1 MVLAVQAIS
10 PQLML
15 VTFNPYDKDK
25 LNDWN
30 AVKQLLAETYTAF
43 EKVNIKECT
52 LPHTVATDKF
62 LTEHGLYHAI
72 LFDEDTMD
80 KVIYLRGYIPLYNDT
95 RRGYKFVLVG
105 DNCAAPYNALRG
117 YIGDNHLG
125 EISFKWL
132 DYVPRKRRVKC

>member
-15 VTFNPYDKDK
+15 VTFNPYDKGK

-30 AVKQLLAETYTAF
+30 AVKQLLTETYTAF

-52 LPHTVATDKF
+52 LPHTIATDKF

-72 LFDEDTMD
+72 LFDEDTMN

-95 RRGYKFVLVG
+95 RRGYKIVLVG

-117 YIGDNHLG
+117 YINDNHLG

>member
-1 MVLAVQAIS
+1 MAVQAIS

-30 AVKQLLAETYTAF
+30 AVKQLLTETYTAF

-52 LPHTVATDKF
+52 LPHTIATDKF

-95 RRGYKFVLVG
+95 RRGYKLVLVG

-117 YIGDNHLG
+117 YIDDNHLG

-132 DYVPRKRRVKC
+132 DYVPRKGKFRC

>member
-1 MVLAVQAIS
+1 MALAAQAIS

-30 AVKQLLAETYTAF
+30 AVKRLLTETYTAF

-52 LPHTVATDKF
+52 LPHTIATDKF

-80 KVIYLRGYIPLYNDT
+80 KVISLRGYIPLYNDT
-95 RRGYKFVLVG
+95 RRGYKVVLVG
-105 DNCAAPYNALRG
+105 DNCAAPYNSLRV
-117 YIGDNHLG
+117 YINDNHVG

-132 DYVPRKRRVKC
+132 DYGTRKRILKC

>member
-1 MVLAVQAIS
+1 MAAQAIS

-15 VTFNPYDKDK
+15 VTFNPYDKGK

-30 AVKQLLAETYTAF
+30 AVKQLLTETYTAF

-52 LPHTVATDKF
+52 LPHTIATDKF

-95 RRGYKFVLVG
+95 RRGYKIVLVG
-105 DNCAAPYNALRG
+105 DNCASPYNALRG
-117 YIGDNHLG
+117 YINDNHLG

>member
-1 MVLAVQAIS
+1 MAVQAIS

-25 LNDWN
+25 LNDWD
-30 AVKQLLAETYTAF
+30 AVKQLLTETYTAF

-95 RRGYKFVLVG
+95 RRGYKIVLVG

-117 YIGDNHLG
+117 YINDNHLG
-125 EISFKWL
+125 GISFKWL